1 MPYCPNCSLPVE
13 SNANNCSNCGAR
25 FGHESA
31 WKPTEQ
37 PVISNNHSGPEGI
50 GGWLVLPLLGLIV
63 TPIRMVYQFL
73 TDLWPV
79 LNASTWNALTVSG
92 SPAYHPLWEP
102 LIIFEVVANIVVF
115 AFGLWVLMAFFGKY
129 RQTPKL
135 FIIWIASHAAMQLVD
150 VILGSQIPAVAAE
163 TDQQSIMDLARALVG
178 AAIWIPYFLRSKR
191 VANTFVS

>member
-1 MPYCPNCSLPVE
+1 
-13 SNANNCSNCGAR
+13 
-25 FGHESA
+25 
-31 WKPTEQ
+31 
-37 PVISNNHSGPEGI
+37 
-50 GGWLVLPLLGLIV
+50 
-63 TPIRMVYQFL
+63 
-73 TDLWPV
+73 
-79 LNASTWNALTVSG
+79 
-92 SPAYHPLWEP
+92 
-102 LIIFEVVANIVVF
+102 
-115 AFGLWVLMAFFGKY
+115 MAFFGKY